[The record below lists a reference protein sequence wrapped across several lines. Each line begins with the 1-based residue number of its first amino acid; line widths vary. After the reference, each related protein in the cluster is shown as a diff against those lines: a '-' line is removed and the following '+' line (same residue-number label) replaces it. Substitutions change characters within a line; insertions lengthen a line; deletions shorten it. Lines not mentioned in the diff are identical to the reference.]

1 MLLRIFRKFIFGMIL
16 LTFITFHPFQ
26 FLLGAQSIVAAAHDH
41 IDTFRDGYFDTVFT
55 DVKYAS
61 GLIAMTDV

>member
-1 MLLRIFRKFIFGMIL
+1 MLLRIFRRFIFGMIL
-16 LTFITFHPFQ
+16 LTFITFHRFH
-26 FLLGAQSIVAAAHDH
+26 FRFGAQSIVATARDH
-41 IDTFRDGYFDTVFT
+41 IDTFRDGDFDTVFT